1 MKRHLIIHISKELCM
16 LHYALCIICCVSC
29 VNEEGL
35 LKDGDTPTGSFSCLL
50 NATEPQI
57 SVHTRATLSDEEA
70 ANYTVTLTQN
80 NNILVGPKKY
90 NLFTE
95 SEHHQKVGSY
105 YKLSAESC
113 TLDEAETGYG
123 VARYIGTSETFEI
136 KKNENTEVTIPCTIT
151 NAGLCVVFDDSF
163 TRLFTTYTVKTDDMR
178 GLEFTQ
184 ENASSYNNKGE
195 FVPGQVA
202 YYNVGNNGGKN
213 VDVQINA
220 LGDKGKGQTRTTV
233 TLKRGYIKRLTV
245 NSTPS
250 PDETGTIGGLTITI
264 DEEFKPVN
272 EEITIDPESN
282 E

>member
-1 MKRHLIIHISKELCM
+1 M
-16 LHYALCIICCVSC
+16 LHVALCIMFCVGC

-95 SEHHQKVGSY
+95 GEHHQKVGSY

-123 VARYIGTSETFEI
+123 VARYIGTSEAFEI
-136 KKNENTEVTIPCTIT
+136 KKNENTEVTIPCSIT
-151 NAGLCVVFDDSF
+151 NAGLCVIFDDSF
-163 TRLFTTYTVKTDDMR
+163 TRLFTTTYTVKTDDTR
-178 GLEFTQ
+178 SLKFTQ
-184 ENASSYNNKGE
+184 ENASSYNDKGE
-195 FVPGQVA
+195 FVPGQIA
-202 YYNVGNNGGKN
+202 YYNVESNGEKT

-220 LGDKGKGQTRTTV
+220 LGDKGKGQASTTV